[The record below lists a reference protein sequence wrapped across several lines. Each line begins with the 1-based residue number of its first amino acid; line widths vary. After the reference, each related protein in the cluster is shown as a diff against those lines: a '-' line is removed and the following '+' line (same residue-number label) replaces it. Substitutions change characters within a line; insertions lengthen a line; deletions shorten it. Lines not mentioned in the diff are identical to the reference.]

1 MSREARLVFEAMG
14 TRCELAGRG
23 RAAGRLPLGRAWIDS
38 VAGRLTRFHP
48 DSELMRLN
56 ARAGRGWTPVSPAL
70 EAVLT
75 AALQAWEASS
85 GLVHAGVLE
94 CMVAIGYGRP
104 LVEGQTPLLTRPA
117 PPPPLP
123 EMLAIR
129 PAAAR
134 LARGTALDLGGIA
147 KGWMADTLADLLGDD
162 CVVNLGGDLFARGRW
177 TVGFGREAVV
187 LDGLGAATS
196 GSWRRRWGDGLHHVI
211 DPRTAAP
218 ATGDLCQV
226 SVIASS
232 ASVAE
237 TLAKAAL
244 IQGRAA
250 GQAWLRGRALGYAF
264 A

>member
-23 RAAGRLPLGRAWIDS
+23 RAAGRLTAGREWIET
-38 VAGRLTRFHP
+38 VARRLTRFDP

-56 ARAGRGWTPVSPAL
+56 PRAGRGWMPVSPAL
-70 EAVLT
+70 EAVLR

-104 LVEGQTPLLTRPA
+104 LAEGQTPVLTRPA
-117 PPPPLP
+117 PPRPLP
-123 EMLAIR
+123 ETLAVR
-129 PAAAR
+129 PGAAR
-134 LARGTALDLGGIA
+134 LSAGTALDLGGIA
-147 KGWMADTLADLLGDD
+147 KGWMADTLAELLGDD

-177 TVGFGREAVV
+177 TVGFGGQTVV

-211 DPRTAAP
+211 DPRTAGP

-226 SVIASS
+226 SVIAPT
-232 ASVAE
+232 ASIAE
-237 TLAKAAL
+237 TLAKTAL
-244 IQGRAA
+244 IQGREA
-250 GQAWLRGRALGYAF
+250 GDAWLRGRALGYAF